1 MKHIIKNFNNLI
13 KRTIFKVKNKTNN
26 NFNKYLITF
35 ICLLFFYLF
44 YLLIPLHYDKTWVQT
59 NIKSKLLNEFK
70 INISNSSD
78 ISYRILPAPHF
89 LIKNSKILVGETEKQ
104 KSIAEIKDLKVFLSQ
119 GNFFDKKEMNLQEIV
134 INGANFTLLRSD
146 LKLLNEFKS
155 KKFSNKKI
163 KINNSNIFLKDNLG
177 EIISIIKIGK
187 IILFF
192 DDEKLLNF
200 FNLKGEV
207 FNMPF
212 TFEFMNRNN
221 PTKYE
226 KINFN
231 SKSLKLDIFNES
243 VTEKNILVT
252 GENTFSLLNFKI
264 NTKYK
269 FKEKLIIFESD
280 NSRLDNAQARY
291 TGELSINPF
300 DLSFNIYLD
309 NYKISKL
316 FNNNFVLIE
325 FIKSGLLFN
334 DNISVNTSLIIN
346 SNQKNEIFQDAKI
359 NFHIINGKIDFNKTQ
374 FVNDDIGS
382 LQISNSN
389 LFFRNNELV
398 FNSDILIDIKNSEH
412 LFSLLNTNK
421 LSRKNFQTILI
432 NLDYNFLSN
441 KFKFN
446 NVKIDNSD
454 VNSQLLRIIDGFND
468 NDQNNFNKSR
478 RLINELL
485 DNYEG

>member
-1 MKHIIKNFNNLI
+1 M
-13 KRTIFKVKNKTNN
+13 
-26 NFNKYLITF
+26 
-35 ICLLFFYLF
+35 
-44 YLLIPLHYDKTWVQT
+44 
-59 NIKSKLLNEFK
+59 
-70 INISNSSD
+70 
-78 ISYRILPAPHF
+78 
-89 LIKNSKILVGETEKQ
+89 
-104 KSIAEIKDLKVFLSQ
+104 LSQ
-119 GNFFDKKEMNLQEIV
+119 AKGSALRDKVRL
-134 INGANFTLLRSD
+134 
-146 LKLLNEFKS
+146 
-155 KKFSNKKI
+155 
-163 KINNSNIFLKDNLG
+163 
-177 EIISIIKIGK
+177 
-187 IILFF
+187 
-192 DDEKLLNF
+192 
-200 FNLKGEV
+200 
-207 FNMPF
+207 
-212 TFEFMNRNN
+212 
-221 PTKYE
+221 
-226 KINFN
+226 
-231 SKSLKLDIFNES
+231 ES
-243 VTEKNILVT
+243 VTGKNKLIT
-252 GENTFSLLNFKI
+252 GKNTFSLLNSKI

-269 FKEKLIIFESD
+269 FKEKLIIFKSD

-300 DLSFNIYLD
+300 DLSFNIHLD

-432 NLDYNFLSN
+432 NLDYNFLNN

-454 VNSQLLRIIDGFND
+454 INSQLLRIIDGFND